1 MLIYN
6 YCYQHAFNI
15 ESPFPLLFQHR
26 REMRKAA
33 GLKYSNKMMFKEAQK
48 KMGPKTFI
56 GDPTNEIFQT
66 KPPEEAVGEEKQLF
80 IRKKGLKPFNY

>member
-1 MLIYN
+1 
-6 YCYQHAFNI
+6 
-15 ESPFPLLFQHR
+15 
-26 REMRKAA
+26 MRKAA
-33 GLKYSNKMMFKEAQK
+33 GMKYENKMVFKEAQK

-80 IRKKGLKPFNY
+80 VRKKGLKPFIY